1 MDPILTRSL
10 LMFTF
15 GLGLILLG
23 VLLDPPLLL
32 LDHIRGS

>member
-10 LMFTF
+10 LMLTF

-23 VLLDPPLLL
+23 VLLSPLTL
-32 LDHIRGS
+32 LDNTED